1 MSDNIGICGFKNF
14 GNTCW
19 LNSSIQCLLKSHS
32 LTNYV
37 LNKRIYKDVKPNSI
51 LTKEWIRLVNGVY
64 EENCIITPLSFFKSV
79 IISAN
84 KNGYMFNFNRQND
97 VQEFLV
103 FFIDSMHEE
112 LKRKVN
118 ITISGKIVNDLDKMA
133 YDAMKEWKN
142 YFKNNYSNIIDI
154 FYGQLV
160 SHIKVIDEDIHSYT
174 YSPICTF
181 SLPIN
186 MDKCSNIY
194 DCFDLFTK
202 PQILDGEN
210 KWKYD
215 KDGKYYDIEK
225 NLMVWKFPNIL
236 ILHFKRFNNSGNKV
250 NNLIEFPIDQL
261 DLRKYCVG
269 YDKNK
274 SIFSLFGVCNHIGSI
289 NSGHYFSYC
298 KHKDNWYNY
307 DDTNITKI
315 KEDELVTKNAY
326 CLFYKKK

>member
-1 MSDNIGICGFKNF
+1 MQHIGLCGFKNF

-19 LNSSIQCLLKSHS
+19 LNASIQCLLKTEPMITYFLS
-32 LTNYV
+32 N
-37 LNKRIYKDVKPNSI
+37 DFNSI
-51 LTKEWIRLVNGVY
+51 LSKEWLRLIHGTI
-64 EENCIITPLSFFKSV
+64 EDDCIITPLSFFKSI

-84 KNGYMFNFNRQND
+84 KNGYMFNFSRQND

-103 FFIDSMHEE
+103 FFIDSIHEE
-112 LKRKVN
+112 LKHKVN
-118 ITISGKIVNDLDKMA
+118 ITITGKIVNNHDKMA
-133 YDAMKEWKN
+133 FEAMKQWKD
-142 YFKNNYSNIIDI
+142 YFKNQYSTIIEI
-154 FYGQLV
+154 FYGQLC
-160 SHIKVIDEDIHSYT
+160 SHIKVIDNDINSYN

-186 MDKCSNIY
+186 VENSSNTIY

-202 PQILDGEN
+202 KQLLDGEN

-236 ILHFKRFNNSGNKV
+236 ILHFKRFNNSGNKI

-315 KEDELVTKNAY
+315 KEAELVTKNAY

>member
-1 MSDNIGICGFKNF
+1 MEHIGLCGFKNF

-19 LNSSIQCLLKSHS
+19 LNASIQCLLKTEPMIH
-32 LTNYV
+32 YF
-37 LNKRIYKDVKPNSI
+37 LNRNFNNTIVS
-51 LTKEWIRLVNGVY
+51 KEWLRLIHGTIDDD
-64 EENCIITPLSFFKSV
+64 CIITPLSFFKAI
-79 IISAN
+79 IISSN
-84 KNGYMFNFNRQND
+84 KNGYMFNFSRQND

-103 FFIDSMHEE
+103 FFIDSIHEE
-112 LKRKVN
+112 LKHKVN
-118 ITISGKIVNDLDKMA
+118 ITITGKIVNNLDKMA
-133 YDAMKEWKN
+133 FEAMKQWKE
-142 YFKNNYSNIIDI
+142 YFKNQYSTIIEI
-154 FYGQLV
+154 FYGQLC
-160 SHIKVIDEDIHSYT
+160 SHIKVIDNDINSYN

-186 MDKCSNIY
+186 VENDSSSIY

-202 PQILDGEN
+202 KQILDGDN

-225 NLMVWKFPNIL
+225 NLMVWKFPTIL
-236 ILHFKRFNNSGNKV
+236 IIHFKRFNNSGNKI
-250 NNLIEFPIDQL
+250 NNLIEYPIDNL

-298 KHKDNWYNY
+298 KQQDNWYNY
-307 DDTNITKI
+307 DDTNITKL
-315 KEDELVTKNAY
+315 KEEELVTKNAY

>member
-1 MSDNIGICGFKNF
+1 
-14 GNTCW
+14 
-19 LNSSIQCLLKSHS
+19 
-32 LTNYV
+32 
-37 LNKRIYKDVKPNSI
+37 
-51 LTKEWIRLVNGVY
+51 
-64 EENCIITPLSFFKSV
+64 
-79 IISAN
+79 
-84 KNGYMFNFNRQND
+84 MFNFRRQND

-103 FFIDSMHEE
+103 FFIDSIHEE
-112 LKRKVN
+112 LKHKVN
-118 ITISGKIVNDLDKMA
+118 INITGKIVNELDKMA
-133 YDAMKEWKN
+133 FEAMKQWKD
-142 YFKNNYSNIIDI
+142 YFKNQYSTIIEI
-154 FYGQLV
+154 FYGQLC
-160 SHIKVIDEDIHSYT
+160 SHIKAIDNDIHSYN
-174 YSPICTF
+174 YSPRCTF

-186 MDKCSNIY
+186 VENDSSSIY

-202 PQILDGEN
+202 KQLLDGEN

-236 ILHFKRFNNSGNKV
+236 ILHFKRFNNSGNKI

-315 KEDELVTKNAY
+315 KEAELVTKNAY